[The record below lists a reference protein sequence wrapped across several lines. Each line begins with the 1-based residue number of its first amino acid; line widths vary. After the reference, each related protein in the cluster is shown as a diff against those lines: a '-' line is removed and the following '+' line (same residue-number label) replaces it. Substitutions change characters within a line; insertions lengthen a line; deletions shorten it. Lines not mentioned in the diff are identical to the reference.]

1 MGSVSWRKRGNR
13 YLVSWRLDDGSQGG
27 KTVDTPD
34 EARDLAA
41 EKRLEMRRGT
51 WRGRQRG
58 RLPFSTWAAEWWEA
72 WTADDPSPTTLAA
85 TESWL
90 RLHVRPWFDDR
101 PIDKTTP
108 ADVRRWQA
116 QLARNVGPS
125 TLAHCRSLALR
136 IFQYAM
142 DEGAID
148 ANPVYKVPP
157 LKRRVDPEQVFTE
170 AKRRALAPEEA
181 GRLLACFPLFWWD
194 HVITLLGTGLRF
206 GELAGLRRRRVHL
219 HRPMP
224 MLEVGSTRY
233 QAGRFGSGFK
243 PRPKSDAGIRP
254 VPLAPLVVEAIRRQ
268 LPPGSDPEDL
278 VFTGPGGGPG
288 RAGGPSVPRG
298 TRTVLSRHNIH
309 RTYQGAL
316 AKLADPAV
324 PLRPTARRVLLA
336 LRDGGPQR
344 VDQLAVRL
352 SASGRRP
359 IRPAT
364 VTTALGELRT
374 AGLATAEVDGLD
386 VTVGRWSAVPTTRDP
401 LLEAVD
407 LHGAHDFRHTY
418 ATWLEDAGIP
428 ARVIDELMGHEATGR
443 SGQQRGSAMGAH
455 YRHTTP
461 EMAMR
466 AIDAINRRLTVVLG
480 VAEQALER
488 YPNRLAPR
496 VFDGLPPRT
505 WSLEARR

>member
-41 EKRLEMRRGT
+41 EKRLELRRGT

-58 RLPFSTWAAEWWEA
+58 RLSFSSWATEWWEA

-90 RLHVRPWFDDR
+90 RLHVRPWFADR
-101 PIDKTTP
+101 PIDKITP

-125 TLAHCRSLALR
+125 TVAHCRSLALR
-136 IFQYAM
+136 IFQFAM

-148 ANPVYKVPP
+148 ANPIRKVPP
-157 LKRRVDPEQVFTE
+157 IKRRIDPEEVFTE
-170 AKRRALAPEEA
+170 AKRRALTPEEA

-194 HVITLLGTGLRF
+194 HMLTLLGTGLRF

-219 HRPMP
+219 NRPIP
-224 MLEVGSTRY
+224 VLEVGSTRY

-243 PRPKSDAGIRP
+243 PRPKSDAGIRQ
-254 VPLAPLVVEAIRRQ
+254 VPLARPVVEAIRRQ
-268 LPPGSDPEDL
+268 LPAGSDPEDL

-288 RAGGPSVPRG
+288 RTGESSVPRG
-298 TRTVLSRHNIH
+298 TRTVLSRHNLH
-309 RTYQGAL
+309 RTYQGAV
-316 AKLADPAV
+316 AKLADPAL
-324 PLRPTARRVLLA
+324 PLRPTARRVLQV
-336 LRDGGPQR
+336 LRDGGPQC
-344 VDQLAVRL
+344 VDQLAARL

-364 VTTALGELRT
+364 VAGALGELHA
-374 AGLATAEVDGLD
+374 AGMAAVDVDDLD

-401 LLEAVD
+401 LLETVD
-407 LHGAHDFRHTY
+407 LHGAHDLRHTY

-428 ARVIDELMGHEATGR
+428 ARVIDELMGHEASGR

-461 EMAMR
+461 EMAAR
-466 AIDAINRRLTVVLG
+466 VVDAIQQRLMVVLR
-480 VAEQALER
+480 VAEQAPDNH
-488 YPNRLAPR
+488 PNRSTFG
-496 VFDGLPPRT
+496 VF
-505 WSLEARR
+505 

>member
-27 KTVDTPD
+27 QTVDTPD

-51 WRGRQRG
+51 WQGRQRG
-58 RLPFSTWAAEWWEA
+58 RLPFSAWAAEWWKTWA
-72 WTADDPSPTTLAA
+72 ADDPSPTTLAA

-90 RLHVRPWFDDR
+90 RQHVLPWVADR
-101 PIDKTTP
+101 PIDKITP

-116 QLARNVGPS
+116 QLARSVGPS
-125 TLAHCRSLALR
+125 TVAHCRSLTLR
-136 IFQYAM
+136 IFQFAM

-148 ANPVYKVPP
+148 ANPVRKVPP
-157 LKRRVDPEQVFTE
+157 PKRRVDPEQVFGE
-170 AKRRALAPEEA
+170 VKRRALTPEEA

-194 HVITLLGTGLRF
+194 HMLTLLGTGLRF

-219 HRPMP
+219 NRPVP
-224 MLEVGSTRY
+224 VLEVGPTRY

-268 LPPGSDPEDL
+268 LPPGNDPEDL

-288 RAGGPSVPRG
+288 RRGGPSVPRG
-298 TRTVLSRHNIH
+298 TRTVLSRHNLH
-309 RTYQGAL
+309 RTYQGAV
-316 AKLADPAV
+316 AKLADPAI
-324 PLRPTARRVLLA
+324 PLRPTARRVLRA
-336 LRDGGPQR
+336 LGDGGPQR
-344 VDQLAVRL
+344 VDQLAARL
-352 SASGRRP
+352 STSGRRL
-359 IRPAT
+359 RP
-364 VTTALGELRT
+364 TTIASALGELHA
-374 AGLATAEVDGLD
+374 AGLARIDDNQD
-386 VTVGRWSAVPTTRDP
+386 VTASLWSAVPAARDP

-461 EMAMR
+461 EMAAR
-466 AIDAINRRLTVVLG
+466 VVDAIEKRLMVVVS
-480 VAEQALER
+480 VAEQALEA
-488 YPNRLAPR
+488 YPIRSALKM
-496 VFDGLPPRT
+496 F
-505 WSLEARR
+505 